1 VVPVYNGGLTIS
13 ETIQSLLEQ
22 SYGPQE
28 IIVVDDGSTDD
39 TAAVLKGFGDKIK
52 VISKSNSG
60 PASARNCGIRASTGE
75 FIAFTDSD
83 CVPDKEWLSNL
94 LGGFSDDKVAGT
106 GGIVRGA
113 DTTALSD
120 YMDLVRYL
128 DPARTASG
136 QVGYLATANACFR
149 RNVLIEV
156 GLFNE
161 QFRKPGAED
170 SELCIKIRA
179 RGYEL
184 GAVDGALVLHYHKP
198 TVKVFLKT
206 MMNYGEGRYILEK
219 AWPEL
224 AERDTYQP
232 KRLLQQVLAV
242 RNMFRQTLVYRPSY
256 GIKKALLFSFLDH
269 YGRAANIWGYLRSK
283 KRDDRSSTDERPYS
297 RP

>member
-1 VVPVYNGGLTIS
+1 MQCLLD
-13 ETIQSLLEQ
+13 QSL
-22 SYGPQE
+22 PARE

-39 TAAVLKGFGDKIK
+39 TAGVLKRFEGKIK
-52 VISKSNSG
+52 VISKRNGG
-60 PASARNCGIRASTGE
+60 PASARNCGIHAAEAE

-83 CVPDKEWLSNL
+83 CLPDREWLANL
-94 LGGFSDDKVAGT
+94 LSGFVDDKVAGV

-120 YMDLVRYL
+120 YMDLVLHL
-128 DPARTASG
+128 DPARTAFG
-136 QVGYLATANACFR
+136 QVDYLATANACFR
-149 RNVLIEV
+149 RDVLIEV

-184 GAVDGALVLHYHKP
+184 AAVDGALVLHYHKP
-198 TVKVFLKT
+198 TVRVFLKT

-232 KRLLQQVLAV
+232 KQLLQQILAV

-283 KRDDRSSTDERPYS
+283 KRDDRSSTNERRS
-297 RP
+297 RPS